1 MNYRLGRALIA
12 AALAGLAPSAPAAQS
27 ASGPQATEVVPAPR
41 KTWTFAED
49 GVAFDSEFEA
59 ARLSACTREG
69 AMRYLLVT
77 SPENRPINQSPW
89 FAFRVRAEQPGS
101 ITTRL
106 NCEGTRLR
114 YIPKISVDGRNWIAL
129 PAEAYTHGPKSDEG
143 TLRLDIGPEPL
154 WVAAQEIVSREALDA
169 WSRSLERLPFVT
181 RTEIGRSLGGR
192 PIQQL
197 LIDSTTTS
205 AKTRLVVVLSR
216 QHPPEVTGSL
226 ALMSFIEAVLADTPR
241 AREFRSR
248 FALLVVPLINPDGV
262 ALGHWRHNLNGVDTN
277 RDWGVFAQP
286 ETRAVRDAILTARG
300 RYQQALHLDFHS
312 NYIDDLYTQPDDV
325 VTDPPGFTKAWVDGI
340 KRRVP
345 TYELKRSASRT
356 PTPTTSHNWA
366 HRTFGIPAITYE
378 VGDNTERHVLR
389 SVAAA
394 AADSMMEQLLLIPV
408 TR

>member
-1 MNYRLGRALIA
+1 MNRFARALVLTA
-12 AALAGLAPSAPAAQS
+12 FVVLVSLAPAAQS
-27 ASGPQATEVVPAPR
+27 AAGPPATEVVPAPR
-41 KTWTFAED
+41 KTWTFPED

-69 AMRYLLVT
+69 ALRYLLVT

-89 FAFRVRAEQPGS
+89 FAFRVRAEQS
-101 ITTRL
+101 RTITIRL

-129 PAEAYTHGPKSDEG
+129 PSEAYTHGPKPDEG
-143 TLRLDIGPEPL
+143 TLRLDVGTEPL
-154 WVAAQEIVSREALDA
+154 WIAAQEIVSTDTLDA
-169 WSRSLERLPFVT
+169 WGRSLERLPFVT
-181 RTEIGRSLGGR
+181 RTEIGRSVGGR

-197 LIDSTTTS
+197 LIDATATT
-205 AKTRLVVVLSR
+205 KPHLVVVLSR

-226 ALMSFIEAVLADTPR
+226 ALMTFIESVLAETPR

-286 ETRAVRDAILTARG
+286 ETRAVRDAILAARA
-300 RYQQALHLDFHS
+300 RYRQVLHLDFHS
-312 NYIDDLYTQPDDV
+312 NYIDDLFTQPDDIA
-325 VTDPPGFTKAWVDGI
+325 TDPSGFTKAWVEGI
-340 KRRVP
+340 ERRVP
-345 TYELKRSASRT
+345 IYELKRSASRT

-366 HRTFGIPAITYE
+366 HRTFGVPAITYE
-378 VGDNTERHVLR
+378 VGDNTERPVLR

-394 AADSMMEQLLLIPV
+394 AADSMMEQLLLLPIA
-408 TR
+408 R

>member
-1 MNYRLGRALIA
+1 MKQLARAVVLAALI
-12 AALAGLAPSAPAAQS
+12 GLAPLAPAAQS
-27 ASGPQATEVVPAPR
+27 AAGPPATEVVPAPR

-49 GVAFDSEFEA
+49 AVAFDSEFEA
-59 ARLSACTREG
+59 ARLSDCTREG
-69 AMRYLLVT
+69 ELRYRLVT

-89 FAFRVRAEQPGS
+89 FAFRIRAAQQRTLT
-101 ITTRL
+101 IRL

-129 PAEAYTHGPKSDEG
+129 PADAYTQGPKPDEG
-143 TLRLDIGPEPL
+143 TLRLDVGPEPV
-154 WVAAQEIVSREALDA
+154 WVAAQEIVSTETLDA
-169 WSRSLERLPFVT
+169 WGRALERLPSVT
-181 RTEIGRSLGGR
+181 RSEIGRSLGGR

-197 LIDSTTTS
+197 LIDSTTIE
-205 AKTRLVVVLSR
+205 KPGLVVVLSR

-226 ALMSFIEAVLADTPR
+226 ALMTFIESILADTPR
-241 AREFRSR
+241 AREFRTR

-286 ETRAVRDAILTARG
+286 ETRAVRDAILVARA
-300 RYQQALHLDFHS
+300 RYRQALHLDFHS

-325 VTDPPGFTKAWVDGI
+325 ATDPPGFTKAWVDGI

-378 VGDNTERHVLR
+378 VGDNTERPVVR

-394 AADSMMEQLLLIPV
+394 AADSMMEQLLLIPA